1 MVVGIL
7 VMLFCSGRC
16 QGIIAAPCNGTIGSF
31 HAEDELFVDTT
42 EINIYEAVEFVMD
55 SEISRRILAKTVIHY
70 TPLKPG
76 AAKPGAQRGKPY
88 TRPCTFANQCERG
101 TPPRP

>member
-16 QGIIAAPCNGTIGSF
+16 QGIIAAPCNGTIGSC

-42 EINIYEAVEFVMD
+42 EINIYEAVEFVME
-55 SEISRRILAKTVIHY
+55 SEISRRILKTILY
-70 TPLKPG
+70 KPLKQG
-76 AAKPGAQRGKPY
+76 AAKQGTPRGKPY
-88 TRPCTFANQCERG
+88 TRPCTYANHCKQG
-101 TPPRP
+101 KP